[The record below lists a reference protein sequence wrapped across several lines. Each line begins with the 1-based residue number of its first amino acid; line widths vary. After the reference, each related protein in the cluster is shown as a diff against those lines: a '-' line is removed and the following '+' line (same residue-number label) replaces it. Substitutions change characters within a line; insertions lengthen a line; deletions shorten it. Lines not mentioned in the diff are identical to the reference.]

1 MSINAKDGIGSL
13 GKEQYKGKILEEGG
27 MEGTY
32 PLKVPVHAP
41 EAEPGLTKKWL
52 SCSIAWNLRG

>member
-13 GKEQYKGKILEEGG
+13 GKEQYEGEIPEEGG
-27 MEGTY
+27 IEGTY

-41 EAEPGLTKKWL
+41 EA
-52 SCSIAWNLRG
+52 